1 MMPKKNNIFIGCLW
15 YNISKLTGEDG
26 AMITQP
32 IKVKQYVVD
41 DKGRKVAALIN
52 MKELDR
58 LNKVLKLIPSSE
70 AWLYENENA
79 LGNVQKGL
87 QDAAQ
92 GKISKLNL
100 ADL

>member
-1 MMPKKNNIFIGCLW
+1 M
-15 YNISKLTGEDG
+15 
-26 AMITQP
+26 ATQP
-32 IKVKQYVVD
+32 IKIKQYVVD

-58 LNKVLKLIPSSE
+58 LNKVLRLIPSSE
-70 AWLYENENA
+70 AWLYENKNA
-79 LGNVQKGL
+79 LESVQNGL

-100 ADL
+100 TDL

>member
-1 MMPKKNNIFIGCLW
+1 MW
-15 YNISKLTGEDG
+15 YNILALTRKDE
-26 AMITQP
+26 AMATQT
-32 IKVKQYVVD
+32 IKVKQYVVN

-79 LGNVQKGL
+79 LESVQQGL
-87 QDAAQ
+87 QDAAR
-92 GKISKLNL
+92 GKISKL
-100 ADL
+100 DLTDL

>member
-1 MMPKKNNIFIGCLW
+1 LCCGIIFQ
-15 YNISKLTGEDG
+15 KLTREDE

-32 IKVKQYVVD
+32 IKIKQYVVD

-79 LGNVQKGL
+79 LENVQKGL

-92 GKISKLNL
+92 GKTSKLNL

>member
-1 MMPKKNNIFIGCLW
+1 
-15 YNISKLTGEDG
+15 
-26 AMITQP
+26 MITQP
-32 IKVKQYVVD
+32 IKVKQYVVN
-41 DKGRKVAALIN
+41 DKGRKIAALIN

-79 LGNVQKGL
+79 LKNVQKGL

>member
-1 MMPKKNNIFIGCLW
+1 M
-15 YNISKLTGEDG
+15 
-26 AMITQP
+26 ATQT
-32 IKVKQYVVD
+32 IKVRRYVVD

-79 LGNVQKGL
+79 LESVQKGL
-87 QDAAQ
+87 QDAAR
-92 GKISKLNL
+92 GKISKLDL